1 MEYLNPKEI
10 IASQKSIKEKL
21 SKFVGPTIRHKS
33 GIKFF
38 SKYVDIFLV
47 QKNYLKKEDIKVLD
61 CGVAGGGFAKDL
73 YEAGYKNIYGVD
85 IDDYLSPDNRPL
97 ITEFK
102 TADLSFDKIPWPD
115 VSFDVITAWCVLPHL
130 ENPHNFVR
138 EAYRVLETNGLYIF
152 SIVNIT
158 SWPNRK
164 YFLTHKEFPSYH
176 ASNNHITLFTPAI
189 LKKTILKYFDL
200 VGTEYF
206 ITPRIFF
213 GFRGNIRKYLLSIS
227 YFLNNSLGESLRARW
242 GAKIVYILKKK
253 D

>member
-38 SKYVDIFLV
+38 SKYVGNI
-47 QKNYLKKEDIKVLD
+47 KKDVNVLD
-61 CGVAGGGFAKDL
+61 CGIASGGFAKDL

-85 IDDYLSPDNRPL
+85 IDNYLSPDNKPL
-97 ITEFK
+97 IKEFK

-115 VSFDVITAWCVLPHL
+115 NSFKVVTAWCVLPHL

-138 EAYRVLETNGLYIF
+138 EAHRVLESGGLYII
-152 SIVNIT
+152 SLVNIF

-164 YFLTHKEFPSYH
+164 YFLIHKEFPSYH
-176 ASNNHITLFTPAI
+176 VNNNHITLFTPAI
-189 LKKTILKYFDL
+189 LKKTVLKYFDL

-206 ITPRIFF
+206 ITPRIFY
-213 GFRGNIRKYLLSIS
+213 GLRGYIRKYLLSAL
-227 YFLNNSLGESLRARW
+227 YFVSQSMGDSLRARW
-242 GAKIVYILKKK
+242 GAKIVYILRKRT
-253 D
+253 

>member
-1 MEYLNPKEI
+1 MEYLNPEEI
-10 IASQKSIKEKL
+10 ITSRKNIKEKL

-38 SKYVDIFLV
+38 SKYADIFLV
-47 QKNYLKKEDIKVLD
+47 QYNHLKEDIKVLD

-97 ITEFK
+97 IKEFK

-115 VSFDVITAWCVLPHL
+115 SYFKVVTAWCVLPHL
-130 ENPHNFVR
+130 ENPHNFIR
-138 EAYRVLETNGLYIF
+138 ETYRVLEPGGLYII
-152 SIVNIT
+152 SLVNII

-164 YFLTHKEFPSYH
+164 YFMIHKEFPSYH

-189 LKKTILKYFDL
+189 FKKTILKYFDL

-206 ITPRIFF
+206 ITPRIFY
-213 GFRGNIRKYLLSIS
+213 GFKGNIRKYVLNFL
-227 YFLNNSLGESLRARW
+227 YFLNNSLGELLYARW

-253 D
+253 N